1 MARQGR
7 RCSRRLL
14 VQALYQLQLASHPV
28 EELLDQ
34 FISHPDFSGA
44 DREYFELLLN
54 EVMENTDS
62 LDADIA
68 ATGDIPGAQLD
79 PVERAILWI
88 AIAELRFQTDVPT
101 KVVINEAVNLA
112 KEFGAE
118 GGYRYVNGVL
128 DKLARQLRVSGK

>member
-1 MARQGR
+1 MAMQGR

-28 EELLDQ
+28 EELLEQ
-34 FISHPDFSGA
+34 FIAHPDFSRA
-44 DREYFELLLN
+44 DRDYFELVLDQ
-54 EVMENTDS
+54 VMENMAC

-68 ATGDIPGAQLD
+68 ASGDIPGAQLD

-88 AIAELRFQTDVPT
+88 AIAELRFQADVPA
-101 KVVINEAVNLA
+101 KVVINEAINLA

-118 GGYRYVNGVL
+118 
-128 DKLARQLRVSGK
+128 LR